1 LANDKYCNSRSG
13 LAPYS
18 LMIMPDTQKKSPQ
31 VACEDFTL

>member
-18 LMIMPDTQKKSPQ
+18 LMIMPDTQKKT
-31 VACEDFTL
+31 A